1 MSPFRGQL
9 SGKRCLP
16 VFIYLWYRDQ
26 RTRVLGKLNSRLRAW
41 LSRGRGLVAAA
52 GVTNRLWEIS
62 DIVGVLEDWEVHKR
76 APSQKVPVINFLFA
90 ARTFFQDG
98 RMLSFCCLTRERG
111 GYGYGQVRQR

>member
-1 MSPFRGQL
+1 MTSALQVGERRLRHVAVSWAALRQADA
-9 SGKRCLP
+9 CQ
-16 VFIYLWYRDQ
+16 YLCICG
-26 RTRVLGKLNSRLRAW
+26 TETKGSRVLGKLNSRLRAW

-98 RMLSFCCLTRERG
+98 RMLSFCCLT
-111 GYGYGQVRQR
+111 

>member
-1 MSPFRGQL
+1 VR
-9 SGKRCLP
+9 
-16 VFIYLWYRDQ
+16 
-26 RTRVLGKLNSRLRAW
+26 GKLNSRLRAW